1 MFKTTSAVL
10 LGLAG
15 TASAFWRMECP
26 GRLGVARIDPIV
38 NPGDVSAHAHSLHGS
53 SGTLQP
59 RPYLTYG
66 LCSFCIYNSGVSI
79 VNSSNMT

>member
-38 NPGDVSAHAHSLHGS
+38 NSGEVSAHAHSLHGS
-53 SGTLQP
+53 SGTLQF
-59 RPYLTYG
+59 RPYLAHG
-66 LCSFCIYNSGVSI
+66 PCFFCIYDSGVDI
-79 VNSSNMT
+79 MNSSNMT